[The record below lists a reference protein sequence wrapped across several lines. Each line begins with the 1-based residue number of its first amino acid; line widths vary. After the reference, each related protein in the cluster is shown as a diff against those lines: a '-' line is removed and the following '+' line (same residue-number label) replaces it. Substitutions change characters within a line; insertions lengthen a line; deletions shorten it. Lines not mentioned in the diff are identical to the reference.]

1 MQRSKN
7 PDELCYSF
15 IYEPSILCDYEVV
28 TDELCSLIGGAFSL
42 LHGEGGIK
50 TDDIAADLDRLQPL
64 AFHLNGSIRGRM
76 AVEEADIIW
85 LQGRLSHYY
94 AEIGPFKGFVLPRGD
109 TPVPQLN
116 QARSAAKKAIRLMVR
131 VEEEGRAVP
140 PELPRLANLMCNF
153 LFALTQVINR
163 RRGFEET
170 PFVSKSYS
178 LGKRGNQAVFRV
190 REK

>member
-1 MQRSKN
+1 MKAGKN
-7 PDELCYSF
+7 RDELCYSF
-15 IYEPSILCDYEVV
+15 IYETSVLCDYEVV
-28 TDELCSLIGGAFSL
+28 TDELCSLIGAAFSL
-42 LHGEGGIK
+42 LPPEF
-50 TDDIAADLDRLQPL
+50 DDIAADLDRLQPL

-76 AVEEADIIW
+76 AVEEADITW
-85 LQGRLSHYY
+85 LQGRLTRYY
-94 AEIGPFKGFVLPRGD
+94 GEIGAFKGFILPRGD
-109 TPVPQLN
+109 IPVPQLN

-170 PFVSKSYS
+170 PFISKSYS
-178 LGKRGNQAVFRV
+178 IRKRERKDV
-190 REK
+190 